1 MPTILMFTDNKVVR
15 VVLVYY
21 DVSHIKLVKKRSSCF
36 IWVGVILTYLKHGD
50 KQAIIKLAPANCVVS
65 H

>member
-1 MPTILMFTDNKVVR
+1 MFTDNKVVR

-21 DVSHIKLVKKRSSCF
+21 DVSHIKLVIKRSNCF
-36 IWVGVILTYLKHGD
+36 ICVKVILTYLKHGD